1 MSLIVE
7 QGVRRCKYV
16 FGEKTGDFYTSQ
28 STTLESAAHAIAT
41 HFKQDPKFFHSTL
54 NGQTYTVCERDAIV
68 PLSTVCTFASWAS
81 EIGGSYLVDKFSYIK
96 QRLPESMEAL
106 LFPGIIYS
114 PLIVDRIYYGLP
126 KDVVRIKEG
135 NIHCLDFLFR
145 ALRIL
150 QKGGIRKVNVAGLY
164 ARGEDCG
171 FTPASVELSSSEL
184 SSTPCSKES
193 INALI
198 NIFKKSKDF
207 SPYYLQK
214 CNNILSG
221 NEEPTLPYESKVNLQ
236 TRLLS
241 LSTDQYSN
249 VASIVV
255 RNHPNVKDLD
265 EVDIELISYAA
276 IKEIHEYVG
285 SLPDPAEPKGPAEPA
300 EPKGPAEHKSKRS
313 REGPKTHEE
322 LKELAKKTKL
332 GTVNAL
338 GVLTDELKRM
348 SGKVVDTDHPV
359 MKDYGTEYKL

>member
-1 MSLIVE
+1 M
-7 QGVRRCKYV
+7 
-16 FGEKTGDFYTSQ
+16 
-28 STTLESAAHAIAT
+28 
-41 HFKQDPKFFHSTL
+41 
-54 NGQTYTVCERDAIV
+54 
-68 PLSTVCTFASWAS
+68 
-81 EIGGSYLVDKFSYIK
+81 
-96 QRLPESMEAL
+96 
-106 LFPGIIYS
+106 
-114 PLIVDRIYYGLP
+114 
-126 KDVVRIKEG
+126 
-135 NIHCLDFLFR
+135 
-145 ALRIL
+145 
-150 QKGGIRKVNVAGLY
+150 
-164 ARGEDCG
+164 
-171 FTPASVELSSSEL
+171 
-184 SSTPCSKES
+184 
-193 INALI
+193 
-198 NIFKKSKDF
+198 
-207 SPYYLQK
+207 
-214 CNNILSG
+214 
-221 NEEPTLPYESKVNLQ
+221 PYESKVNLQ

-285 SLPDPAEPKGPAEPA
+285 SLPEPAEPKGPAEPAEPA